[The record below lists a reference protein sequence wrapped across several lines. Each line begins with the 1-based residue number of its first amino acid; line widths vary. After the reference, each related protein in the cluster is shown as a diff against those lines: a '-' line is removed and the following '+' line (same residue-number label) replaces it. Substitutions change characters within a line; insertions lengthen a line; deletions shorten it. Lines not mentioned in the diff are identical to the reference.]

1 MTKLLGARHQLAT
14 GSLSLKVL
22 LIAALIVAGL
32 HATPAQGTETQ
43 PALGGEQSEET
54 APEGAAQPKA
64 SAPNQQQ
71 TPTEANAEE
80 VGGPPGAG
88 IQPYGDPLAPFN
100 ERMFWFNL
108 KLDTYVVH
116 PVASAYATV
125 VPEGA
130 RESVGH
136 FFNNVNFVPRFA
148 NNLFQLRLPQ
158 AGGELARFGI
168 NTTLG
173 VGGLFDVA
181 DNWFGLK
188 QSDDDFGL
196 TLGHYG
202 AGSGPYLV
210 LPFIGPSSVRDAVG
224 RAADGAMFPLS
235 YFVPWYI
242 YIPAET
248 GESAAD
254 AVNYRSLHLNLFEEV
269 DRYAIDLYGAV
280 QDGYMQRRA
289 AALKQINQNGP

>member
-1 MTKLLGARHQLAT
+1 MTKLWGGRHQRAA
-14 GSLSLKVL
+14 GSLSLKAFFV
-22 LIAALIVAGL
+22 AALIVAGQYV
-32 HATPAQGTETQ
+32 TPGHCTETQ
-43 PALGGEQSEET
+43 PAFGGEQSEQA
-54 APEGAAQPKA
+54 APEGAQPKA

-71 TPTEANAEE
+71 TPTEANPGEI
-80 VGGPPGAG
+80 GPPGG
-88 IQPYGDPLAPFN
+88 LGGQPYGDPLSPFN
-100 ERMFWFNL
+100 EKMFWFNL

-125 VPEGA
+125 VPQGA

-136 FFNNVNFVPRFA
+136 FFNNVNFIPRFA
-148 NNLFQLRLPQ
+148 NNLFQLRFPQ

-173 VGGLFDVA
+173 AGGLFDVA

-188 QSDDDFGL
+188 QSNDDFGL

-202 AGSGPYLV
+202 AGSGAYLV
-210 LPFIGPSSVRDAVG
+210 LPFLGPTTVRDAVG

-248 GESAAD
+248 GETAAD

-280 QDGYMQRRA
+280 QDGYMQRRTA
-289 AALKQINQNGP
+289 ELKQINHTGP